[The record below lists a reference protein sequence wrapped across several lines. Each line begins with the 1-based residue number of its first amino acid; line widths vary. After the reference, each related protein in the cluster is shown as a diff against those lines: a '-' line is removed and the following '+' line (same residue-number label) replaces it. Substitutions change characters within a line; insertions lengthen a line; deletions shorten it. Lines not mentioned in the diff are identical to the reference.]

1 VMEKLTTELMV
12 DESKRDRR
20 GRRITPAG
28 RIEELLR
35 AYDESGLTQAAFA
48 RREGVKYAT
57 FAHWVQ
63 ARRAR
68 GEAPPAHGVGKPVRF
83 AEVRMPV
90 VRNRPREA
98 GVLSV
103 TMPDGLVV
111 RGADAAGV
119 AELVRALRS

>member
-1 VMEKLTTELMV
+1 MENPTTELLLN
-12 DESKRDRR
+12 ESKRDRR
-20 GRRITPAG
+20 GRRITSVA

-35 AYDESGLTQAAFA
+35 AYDDSGLTQAAFA

-57 FAHWVQ
+57 FAHWMQ

-68 GEAPPAHGVGKPVRF
+68 GEAPVAQTGAKPVRF

-90 VRNRPREA
+90 RQNRLPEA
-98 GVLSV
+98 GAMSV

-111 RGADAAGV
+111 RGTDAAGM
-119 AELVRALRS
+119 AALVRALRS

>member
-1 VMEKLTTELMV
+1 MEKPATELLL
-12 DESKRDRR
+12 DESKSDRR
-20 GRRITPAG
+20 GRRITSVA

-68 GEAPPAHGVGKPVRF
+68 GEAPPVHTGANPSSSVGKL
-83 AEVRMPV
+83 
-90 VRNRPREA
+90 
-98 GVLSV
+98 G
-103 TMPDGLVV
+103 
-111 RGADAAGV
+111 
-119 AELVRALRS
+119 

>member
-1 VMEKLTTELMV
+1 MEKPTTELLL

-20 GRRITPAG
+20 GRRITSVA

-35 AYDESGLTQAAFA
+35 SYDESGQTQAAFA

-68 GEAPPAHGVGKPVRF
+68 GEAPLVQTGGKPVRF
-83 AEVRMPV
+83 TEVRMPV
-90 VRNRPREA
+90 RPNRLPEA
-98 GVLSV
+98 GTMSV
-103 TMPDGLVV
+103 TMPDGLIV
-111 RGADAAGV
+111 RGADAESMA
-119 AELVRALRS
+119 ALVRALRS